1 MAGGVIWASQ
11 ERALEWQAL
20 FGFTVG
26 NREKLQLSEQKKRK
40 KKRKREREDQRL

>member
-40 KKRKREREDQRL
+40 KREREREDQRL